1 MSAAIY
7 EDIVCDLVR
16 CGAMSSAIEQALV
29 VTKLDAECDNQ
40 VLENVWLR
48 SRATSEAVVCELE
61 HPNST

>member
-1 MSAAIY
+1 MSTAIY

-16 CGAMSSAIEQALV
+16 CGAMSAIEQALV
-29 VTKLDAECDNQ
+29 VTTLDVECDNQ

-48 SRATSEAVVCELE
+48 SCATSEAVVCDLE